1 MKTIAIAAA
10 VSLMS
15 CAAAFAAGAPVPAKQ
30 AKKETVAAAK
40 AATGQAEVRWFY
52 YR

>member
-15 CAAAFAAGAPVPAKQ
+15 CAAAFAASTSAPTKQ
-30 AKKETVAAAK
+30 VKKETVAAK
-40 AATGQAEVRWFY
+40 AETGQTVVRGFY